1 MAAKPSTGPTDKSS
15 EEIVLHVD
23 RSVAV
28 VLFEFLSR
36 TVDDGDGDAL
46 AEFVEDEAEVP
57 ALWALLAGL
66 ESVLTEPMAIDYDKK
81 VLAAREAVI
90 KRFGG
95 AFSDRG
101 DDE

>member
-1 MAAKPSTGPTDKSS
+1 MMADAASD
-15 EEIVLHVD
+15 EITLVVD

-36 TVDDGDGDAL
+36 TVDDADGEAL
-46 AEFVEDEAEVP
+46 LDFIDDEAEIP

-66 ESVLTEPMAIDYDKK
+66 ESVLTEPMAEDYERR
-81 VLAAREAVI
+81 VLAAREAVM

-95 AFSDRG
+95 AFSGKGED
-101 DDE
+101 

>member
-1 MAAKPSTGPTDKSS
+1 MAEALDD
-15 EEIVLHVD
+15 EITLVID

-36 TVDDGDGDAL
+36 TVDDADGEAM
-46 AEFVEDEAEVP
+46 AEFIEDEAEIP

-66 ESVLTEPMAIDYDKK
+66 ESVLTEPMAEDYERR
-81 VLAAREAVI
+81 VLKAREAVM

-95 AFSDRG
+95 AFSDKG
-101 DDE
+101 ED

>member
-1 MAAKPSTGPTDKSS
+1 MADRPKAEKLS
-15 EEIVLHVD
+15 EEITLVID

-36 TVDDGDGDAL
+36 TVDDGDGEAL
-46 AEFVEDEAEVP
+46 VDFVDDEAEVP

-66 ESVLTEPMAIDYDKK
+66 ESVLTEPMAEDYEKR
-81 VLAAREAVI
+81 VLAAREAVL

-101 DDE
+101 DD

>member
-1 MAAKPSTGPTDKSS
+1 MADAASD
-15 EEIVLHVD
+15 EITLVVD

-36 TVDDGDGDAL
+36 TVDDADGEAL
-46 AEFVEDEAEVP
+46 LDFIDDEAEIP

-66 ESVLTEPMAIDYDKK
+66 ESVLTEPMAEDYERR
-81 VLAAREAVI
+81 VLAAREAVM

-95 AFSDRG
+95 AFSGKGED
-101 DDE
+101 

>member
-1 MAAKPSTGPTDKSS
+1 MGQPAND
-15 EEIVLHVD
+15 EITLVID

-36 TVDDGDGDAL
+36 TVDDADGEAL
-46 AEFVEDEAEVP
+46 LDFIEDEAEIP

-66 ESVLTEPMAIDYDKK
+66 ESVLTEPMAEDYERK
-81 VLAAREAVI
+81 VIAAREAVM

-95 AFSDRG
+95 AFSDKG
-101 DDE
+101 ED

>member
-1 MAAKPSTGPTDKSS
+1 MGQPAND
-15 EEIVLHVD
+15 EITLVID

-36 TVDDGDGDAL
+36 TVDDADGEAL
-46 AEFVEDEAEVP
+46 LDFIEDEAEIP

-66 ESVLTEPMAIDYDKK
+66 ESVLTEPMAEDYERK
-81 VLAAREAVI
+81 VIAAREAVM

-95 AFSDRG
+95 AFSDKG
-101 DDE
+101 EE

>member
-1 MAAKPSTGPTDKSS
+1 MADRPKAEKLS
-15 EEIVLHVD
+15 EEITLVID

-36 TVDDGDGDAL
+36 TVDDGDGEAL
-46 AEFVEDEAEVP
+46 VDFVDDEAEVP

-66 ESVLTEPMAIDYDKK
+66 ESVLTEPMAEDYEKR
-81 VLAAREAVI
+81 VLAAREAVV

-101 DDE
+101 DD

>member
-1 MAAKPSTGPTDKSS
+1 MAGPAGD
-15 EEIVLHVD
+15 EITLVVD
-23 RSVAV
+23 RSVAG

-36 TVDDGDGDAL
+36 TVDDAEGEAL
-46 AEFVEDEAEVP
+46 ADFIEDESEIP

-66 ESVLTEPMAIDYDKK
+66 ESVLTEPMAEDYERR
-81 VLAAREAVI
+81 VLAAREAVM

-101 DDE
+101 DD

>member
-1 MAAKPSTGPTDKSS
+1 MAEARDD
-15 EEIVLHVD
+15 EITLVID

-36 TVDDGDGDAL
+36 TVDDADGEAM
-46 AEFVEDEAEVP
+46 AEFIEDEAEIP

-66 ESVLTEPMAIDYDKK
+66 ESVLTEPMAEDYERR
-81 VLAAREAVI
+81 VLKAREAVM

-95 AFSDRG
+95 AFSDKG
-101 DDE
+101 ED

>member
-1 MAAKPSTGPTDKSS
+1 MAEAPDD
-15 EEIVLHVD
+15 EITLVID

-36 TVDDGDGDAL
+36 TVDDADGEAMAD
-46 AEFVEDEAEVP
+46 FIEDEAEIP

-66 ESVLTEPMAIDYDKK
+66 ESVLTEPMAEDYERC
-81 VLAAREAVI
+81 VLKAREAVM

-95 AFSDRG
+95 AFSDKG
-101 DDE
+101 DD

>member
-1 MAAKPSTGPTDKSS
+1 MAERPRAEKLSD
-15 EEIVLHVD
+15 EITLVVD

-36 TVDDGDGDAL
+36 TVDDGDGEAL
-46 AEFVEDEAEVP
+46 LDFIDDEAEIP

-66 ESVLTEPMAIDYDKK
+66 ESVLTEPMAEDYEKR
-81 VLAAREAVI
+81 VIAAREAVM

-101 DDE
+101 EE

>member
-1 MAAKPSTGPTDKSS
+1 MAEPAND
-15 EEIVLHVD
+15 EITLVID

-36 TVDDGDGDAL
+36 TVDDADGEAL
-46 AEFVEDEAEVP
+46 IDYVEDEAEIP

-66 ESVLTEPMAIDYDKK
+66 ESVLTEPMAEDYERR
-81 VLAAREAVI
+81 VIAAREAVI

-95 AFSDRG
+95 AFSGKGED
-101 DDE
+101 

>member
-1 MAAKPSTGPTDKSS
+1 MAERPRAEKLSD
-15 EEIVLHVD
+15 EITLVVD

-36 TVDDGDGDAL
+36 TVDEGDGEAL
-46 AEFVEDEAEVP
+46 LDFIDDEAEIP

-66 ESVLTEPMAIDYDKK
+66 ESVLTEPMAEDYEKC
-81 VLAAREAVI
+81 VIAAREAVM

-101 DDE
+101 ED

>member
-1 MAAKPSTGPTDKSS
+1 MAEAPDD
-15 EEIVLHVD
+15 EITLVID

-36 TVDDGDGDAL
+36 TVDDADGEAM
-46 AEFVEDEAEVP
+46 AEFIEDEAEIP

-66 ESVLTEPMAIDYDKK
+66 ESVLTEPMAEDYERR
-81 VLAAREAVI
+81 VLKARDAVM

-95 AFSDRG
+95 AFSGKG
-101 DDE
+101 DD

>member
-1 MAAKPSTGPTDKSS
+1 MAAVAND
-15 EEIVLHVD
+15 EITLVID

-36 TVDDGDGDAL
+36 HVDDADGETL
-46 AEFVEDEAEVP
+46 VEFVEDESEVP

-66 ESVLTEPMAIDYDKK
+66 ESVLTEPMAEDYQRR
-81 VLAAREAVI
+81 VIAAREAVI

-95 AFSDRG
+95 AFSGKG
-101 DDE
+101 DE

>member
-1 MAAKPSTGPTDKSS
+1 MAAKPSNGPTDTPS
-15 EEIVLHVD
+15 EDIVLHMD

-36 TVDDGDGDAL
+36 TVDDGDGEAL
-46 AEFVEDEAEVP
+46 ADFVEDEAEIP

-66 ESVLTEPMAIDYDKK
+66 ESVLTEPMAADYERR
-81 VLAAREAVI
+81 VLAAREAVM

-101 DDE
+101 EED